1 VTRAQPRDALLAP
14 RLVIASRNEGKMR
27 EMRRL
32 LSAHPWRLMSL
43 DDAGHDMQLDE
54 PGPGYVDNAMAKAGV
69 VSARTGLPALGED
82 SGIEVDALRGWPGPA
97 SARWMG
103 ESASD
108 SDRLR
113 GLLEEVTRLVSDDRR
128 CRYVCVVAL
137 ARPGAEPVVARGECL
152 GTLVEPRGDHGFGYD
167 PSFLSLDLGVTFG
180 EASDAAKDRVSHRAR
195 ALARLAQSG
204 VLDPLETP

>member
-1 VTRAQPRDALLAP
+1 
-14 RLVIASRNEGKMR
+14 
-27 EMRRL
+27 
-32 LSAHPWRLMSL
+32 
-43 DDAGHDMQLDE
+43 
-54 PGPGYVDNAMAKAGV
+54 
-69 VSARTGLPALGED
+69 
-82 SGIEVDALRGWPGPA
+82 PA
-97 SARWMG
+97 SSC
-103 ESASD
+103 SASKA
-108 SDRLR
+108 SLVSERRR